1 MDKNIFTIDRKKSN
15 KMFKLQKS
23 IIKIGNIK
31 KDYFN
36 KKEFFTYSK
45 LKEKLNNSNSDVI
58 WFNQQFRDPQFI
70 NVTMTTFLIKYNNLE
85 NSGYFKIVD
94 DKDLSKTV
102 FNNYSKP
109 NIKFKT
115 KGLEKQD
122 NLISI
127 MHDKDW
133 KVLKEM
139 NYVNKEIYEKEL
151 ILDKLLF
158 AYENLNLHGNLL
170 MAFFNWSQNQ
180 TTDMLYLL
188 LLLFN
193 KVTIYFGEFIYC
205 SNFNP
210 IIKKEYLQKLKKR
223 NFVISEKPEL
233 DKLSKYLI
241 NIFKNKNNQL
251 ELFLKNQI
259 DKLLIEKFNLHILL
273 YRKLNLDENL
283 IHKIYFETFKRIIN
297 KEELIKVHSAIN
309 KKEGEF
315 ITKLIKKYNLKNCLE
330 VGFANGISAL
340 YILSSSKKNK
350 LVSIDPFQ
358 KTQWNN
364 NGIKL
369 LTNSKLISRHKLIEK
384 KSYEAMPELL
394 KDNENKFDFIF
405 IDGWHTFDYTL
416 VDFFYAD
423 KLLRKGGI
431 IAVDD
436 AKHQGV
442 AKCLKYIDTNYNNFY
457 KKIDSHNTIGV
468 YKKIKEDNR
477 DWNFHKFF

>member
-1 MDKNIFTIDRKKSN
+1 MDKYIFTIDKNKSN
-15 KMFKLQKS
+15 KIFKLQKS

-45 LKEKLNNSNSDVI
+45 LKEKLNNSNSDI
-58 WFNQQFRDPQFI
+58 LWFNQQFRDPEFI

-85 NSGYFKIVD
+85 NSGYFKIID
-94 DKDLSKTV
+94 DKDLSKTI

-122 NLISI
+122 NLVSI
-127 MHDKDW
+127 MHEKGW
-133 KVLKEM
+133 KVLKDM
-139 NYVNKEIYEKEL
+139 NFVNREIYEKEL

-205 SNFNP
+205 SDFNP
-210 IIKKEYLQKLKKR
+210 IIKKEYLQKLKNR
-223 NFVISEKPEL
+223 NFVISDKPEL

-251 ELFLKNQI
+251 DFFLKNQI

-273 YRKLNLDENL
+273 YRKLNLDENI

-315 ITKLIKKYNLKNCLE
+315 ITKLIKKYNLKRCLE
-330 VGFANGISAL
+330 IGFANGISAL
-340 YILSSSKKNK
+340 YILSSSKKNT

-364 NGIKL
+364 NGIKI
-369 LTNSKLISRHKLIEK
+369 LTNSKLISRHNLIEK

-394 KDNENKFDFIF
+394 KDNEGKFDFIF

-431 IAVDD
+431 IVVDD

-468 YKKIKEDNR
+468 YRKIKEDNR